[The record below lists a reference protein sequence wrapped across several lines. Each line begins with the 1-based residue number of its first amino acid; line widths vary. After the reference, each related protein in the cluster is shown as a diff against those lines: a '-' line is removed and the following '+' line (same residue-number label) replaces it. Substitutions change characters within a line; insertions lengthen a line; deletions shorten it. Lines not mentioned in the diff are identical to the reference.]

1 MNGKELESRQSST
14 SQLFR
19 RYGAAGL
26 LTLLMAWPSWAQRS
40 APPAS
45 PQPSVQPAGSTS
57 PSTGPQQG
65 PGQPRG
71 PHYVDGRVLLDIG
84 QPAREPVSVELN
96 CGTSSLQVIHTDLK
110 GYFRFTL
117 GEGVQSNADFSASNS
132 DNLMSS
138 LSSGVNFPGGFGGF
152 SASGASLTG
161 CELRVSVAG
170 YQPMTKTITP
180 ETSDLGM
187 IDVGTLQLRR
197 IAGVQGSAISATSF
211 LVPGRARKE
220 FEKGD
225 KEARSNHLKSA
236 TQHLEKAVAEYE
248 SYAAAWYE
256 LGTIYSSNQ
265 ENDKAQQAFERAITA
280 DPKYIPPYVSLSAL
294 ELKNQEY
301 EDAVDTAGKAVE
313 LDPTIG
319 VAHFIRAVGNFNLNR
334 LDAAEQSAREVEK
347 KPHQNFPQLHPLLAD
362 ILLQK
367 QDYSKAAV
375 EMRAYLKEFP
385 GGPLARE
392 TQKKLDQIERL
403 AASAESKS
411 EPLPVQPQT
420 PPAVENVGGSEPP
433 QVEQALVEKPAAEPL
448 VPPRGK
454 PAKADLWYPPDIDRV
469 IPQVSPGTTCPLSDV
484 LSKAG
489 RRIEELVQN
498 VDKFTATEVVEHQ
511 HVDRSGRLGVPEIRK
526 FNYLVTIA
534 QTRSGYMNVEEY
546 RNGGSGAERF
556 PDQIGTI
563 GTPSLVLI
571 FHPHR
576 AKDVQM
582 TCEGLGEWRGRPAWQ
597 VRFEERRDRRN
608 SISAVD
614 IGSRSFTPRLHGR
627 AWILADSYQVA
638 RLESDLAEQVPEI
651 RFRLQHQNIEYRAVR
666 LPETKRE
673 IWLPSSSELYL
684 DFLGHR
690 FYRRHSFTDFKFFS
704 VKTQQTFGDPKE

>member
-1 MNGKELESRQSST
+1 MSRIAYSLLLSI
-14 SQLFR
+14 L
-19 RYGAAGL
+19 L
-26 LTLLMAWPSWAQRS
+26 LTVRPSWAQRS
-40 APPAS
+40 APPS
-45 PQPSVQPAGSTS
+45 PLQPPAQPGSVP
-57 PSTGPQQG
+57 PSTGSQVS

-71 PHYVDGRVLLDIG
+71 PHYVDGRVLLDNG

-96 CGTSSLQVIHTDLK
+96 CGTSALQVIHTDLK
-110 GYFRFTL
+110 GYFRFTF
-117 GEGVQSNADFSASNS
+117 GEGVQSNADFSAGNN

-138 LSSGVNFPGGFGGF
+138 LSRGVNSSGGFGGFGGF

-161 CELRVSVAG
+161 CELRVSVSG
-170 YQPMTKTITP
+170 YQPLIKTITP
-180 ETSDLGM
+180 DSGDLGM
-187 IDVGTLQLRR
+187 IDVGTLPLKR
-197 IAGVQGSAISATSF
+197 IAGVPGAAVSATSL

-220 FEKGD
+220 FDKGD

-256 LGTIYSSNQ
+256 LGTIYSTNQ
-265 ENDKAQQAFERAITA
+265 ETDKAHQAYERAIAA
-280 DPKYIPPYVSLSAL
+280 DPNYIPPYVSLSAL
-294 ELKNQEY
+294 ELRNQEY
-301 EDAVDTAGKAVE
+301 EDAVDTAGKALE

-334 LDAAEQSAREVEK
+334 LDAAEKSARELEK
-347 KPHQNFPQLHPLLAD
+347 KPHQNLPQLHVLLAD

-385 GGPLARE
+385 DGQLAGE
-392 TQKKLDQIERL
+392 MQKKLEQVEKL
-403 AASAESKS
+403 AASAGSKS
-411 EPLPVQPQT
+411 VPLPVQPQT
-420 PPAVENVGGSEPP
+420 PTAFENVGESEPQ
-433 QVEQALVEKPAAEPL
+433 QVEEALVEKPAAEAL
-448 VPPRGK
+448 ASPRGK

-469 IPQVSPGTTCPLSDV
+469 TPQVSPGTACPLSDV

-489 RRIEELVQN
+489 KRIEELVQN

-511 HVDRSGRLGVPEIRK
+511 RVDRSGRLGVPEIRK

-534 QTRSGYMNVEEY
+534 KTPGGGMNVEEY
-546 RNGGSGAERF
+546 RNGGSASERF

-571 FHPHR
+571 FHPHH
-576 AKDVQM
+576 AQDVQM

-614 IGSRSFTPRLHGR
+614 MQSTSFNLRLHGR

-638 RLESDLAEQVPEI
+638 RLESDLAEEI
-651 RFRLQHQNIEYRAVR
+651 PKLRFRLQHQNIEYRAVR
-666 LPETKRE
+666 LPEAKRD
-673 IWLPSSSELYL
+673 IWLPSSSELYM